1 MAQRLKRWESPR
13 RKGRNHKGRGGSARH
28 RQIVKQQQLWRK
40 RLRSK
45 DQADKSSKTGETC
58 CLSCFFCTIEGV
70 VVPKPVEP
78 PIACCAKIR

>member
-40 RLRSK
+40 RLKS
-45 DQADKSSKTGETC
+45 DDKSGKSTENRRGDIA
-58 CLSCFFCTIEGV
+58 SPVFFMFF
-70 VVPKPVEP
+70 
-78 PIACCAKIR
+78 